1 MGCANILGAAT
12 TATSFFGR
20 GYDRKIATTTEP
32 TENGQ
37 RNPRL
42 QPRTI
47 NHASRIKAEYGKQG
61 LLEGSANV
69 NRGILLGKESTM
81 AIIEVYYVSL
91 QCEI

>member
-1 MGCANILGAAT
+1 MGCANILGTAT

-37 RNPRL
+37 RNP
-42 QPRTI
+42 T
-47 NHASRIKAEYGKQG
+47 EYGKQG